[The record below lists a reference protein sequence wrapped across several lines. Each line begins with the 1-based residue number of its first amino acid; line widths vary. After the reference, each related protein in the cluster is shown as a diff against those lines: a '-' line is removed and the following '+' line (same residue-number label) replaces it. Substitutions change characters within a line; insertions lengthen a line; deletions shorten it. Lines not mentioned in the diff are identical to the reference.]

1 MEFNENVI
9 YEPDCFAIRRMP
21 AHSDHRY
28 YATGK
33 EADGGESSFLTS
45 LNGSWKFA
53 YANNLEEVIEDFYR
67 KDYDSSNWDEI
78 MVPSSIQLFGYDEL
92 QYVNSQYPW
101 DGKEAVRGKEIPK
114 KYNPVAMYV
123 HSFAV
128 TGEMLKDRLS
138 LRFDGVE
145 SAMALWVNG
154 RFAGYSEDSFTPA
167 EFDITELVCEG
178 ENKLAAEVFHF
189 CTGSILESQD
199 FFRMSGIFRDVT
211 LRRMPAYH
219 IYDLKVRQQ
228 FEDNLTEAVLK
239 LQWKGV
245 PEQEDQPAQEK
256 WREKEPAQASEDTGC
271 RLHISLYDDKEKCA
285 AKTETAYT
293 EAGTELKI
301 TAPKLWSAEEPNL
314 YTLYIEVTGYDDTV
328 IEVIKQRI
336 GFRHFAMEKG
346 IMCLNGKRIVF
357 RGVNRHELSCD
368 HGRSITK
375 EEILHDLLIMKQ
387 NNINAVRTS
396 HYPNQSYFYE
406 LCDELGLYVIDEANL
421 ESHADCFL
429 ATVGK
434 APMSETIPGSKAEW
448 RENVLDRANS
458 MYQRDKNHACILLW
472 SCGNESCGG
481 SNLYEMSEF
490 FRKND
495 SERLVHYEGITFDDA
510 YPDTSDVKSFMYAPA
525 EKLRKYLRESEAATH
540 EKAKP
545 VISCEYMHSM
555 GNSTGGMDEYI
566 RLTEEEPRYQGG
578 FIWDFID
585 QSFYLTN
592 KKGEKYLAYGGDFGD
607 RPNDGT
613 FCGNGLLY
621 ADRKVTPKM
630 QEVKFQYQSVKLLP
644 EETKV
649 IVKNENL
656 FISLKN
662 YILKVVIATKDGVCA
677 ENAYELQAASQEEES
692 IDISS
697 LSKELKIAGEFTVTA
712 SLLTK
717 EDTAW
722 AKAGYELAFGQ
733 YVGKKEAPEEVVKEA
748 EDFELVDGLMNI
760 GVRAGNIKMLFAKEG
775 GGLTSYQ
782 VEEKEL
788 IVSVPRPNFWR
799 APTDNDKGSGMP
811 LRCGWWKT
819 ASIYA
824 KAMPA
829 ELKETKDGAQIS
841 YTYRLFDVAENIPG
855 NECKVTYGIRK
866 DGALTIHMEYEAD
879 EKIKTHEM
887 PEFGMLLRIPEQYDK
902 VTYYGYGPEENY
914 WDRRQGSR
922 LGKFHFSVKENLSE
936 YLAPQESGG
945 RSGVREAVIEDENGY
960 GLRISAEEMDFSA
973 LPYTPHELE
982 NARHLYE
989 LPDSEY
995 TILRPSLHQ
1004 MGVGGDDSW
1013 LSKPHPQYRMEQPGK
1028 YEFTFTIKGG
1038 KKLETDK

>member
-245 PEQEDQPAQEK
+245 PEQEDQPAQKK

-301 TAPKLWSAEEPNL
+301 TAPKLWNAEEPNL

-510 YPDTSDVKSFMYAPA
+510 YPDTSDVKSFMYAPV

-799 APTDNDKGSGMP
+799 APTDNDKGSGMS

-819 ASIYA
+819 ASMYA

>member
-245 PEQEDQPAQEK
+245 PEQEDQPAQKK

-301 TAPKLWSAEEPNL
+301 TAPKLWNAEEPNL

-510 YPDTSDVKSFMYAPA
+510 YPDTSDVKSFMYAPV

-722 AKAGYELAFGQ
+722 AKAGYELACGQ

-819 ASIYA
+819 ASMYA